1 MSHHELVGDVNML
14 NGLEAAGYAVR
25 CANGRREADQL
36 ITEMVQTKN
45 PLILKARI
53 QHIAA
58 AGSISADDVGLIQTI
73 AERLM
78 QSQGD

>member
-1 MSHHELVGDVNML
+1 MSHHELVGDVNMI
-14 NGLEAAGYAVR
+14 NGLETTGYAVQ

-53 QHIAA
+53 QHVAA
-58 AGSISADDVGLIQTI
+58 AGSISADDVGLIQRI

-78 QSQGD
+78 QS